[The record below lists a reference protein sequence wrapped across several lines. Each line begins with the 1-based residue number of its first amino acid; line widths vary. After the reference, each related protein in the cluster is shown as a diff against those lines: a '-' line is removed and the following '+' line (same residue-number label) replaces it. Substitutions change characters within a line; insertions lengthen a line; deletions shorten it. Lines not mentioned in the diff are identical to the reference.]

1 MRTKN
6 SNREVFRKW
15 RKLYSWGSGRMSSLM
30 KKMVTK
36 TRQEWKIETTIIII
50 IIAARVVKILLTSV
64 NITWQS
70 FLSWYFF
77 SRCSSHFYDGSQGIK
92 TYTNDNSNRTILR
105 ETWIFESEDEEEGD
119 EIQQELQSSSR
130 SKGPPSS
137 LATEPMNLTNDIE
150 WRKSHAFSSWVE
162 WERLTEWKAGILYET
177 IETGERKM
185 KWKADSREKLQQQEN
200 ET

>member
-15 RKLYSWGSGRMSSLM
+15 RKLCSWGSGRMLSLM

-92 TYTNDNSNRTILR
+92 TYTNDNSNRTILW
-105 ETWIFESEDEEEGD
+105 ETWIES
-119 EIQQELQSSSR
+119 QR
-130 SKGPPSS
+130 MKKKGMKYNKSCS
-137 LATEPMNLTNDIE
+137 LRQDQ
-150 WRKSHAFSSWVE
+150 RD
-162 WERLTEWKAGILYET
+162 RLLL
-177 IETGERKM
+177 
-185 KWKADSREKLQQQEN
+185 LQQNQWIWRMTLNDGRVMHSLLELN
-200 ET
+200 EKDWLNEKPVFCMKR